1 LESYAGAPVP
11 PRRLLLA
18 ALVLAAAATGCG
30 GSHPEPK
37 PLDMAAARRL
47 YLHTGCGEC
56 HALADAHARGQ
67 IGPDFDT
74 SERLDHAQILQ
85 GLVEGAN
92 GMPSYAGRLSRA
104 QRELLAAYLL
114 RVAWKRSPG

>member
-1 LESYAGAPVP
+1 VP
-11 PRRLLLA
+11 PCRLLIA
-18 ALVLAAAATGCG
+18 ALALAAAAAAAAGCG
-30 GSHPEPK
+30 SSQPK
-37 PLDMAAARRL
+37 PLDVAAARRL
-47 YLHTGCGEC
+47 YVHTGCGEC

-92 GMPSYAGRLSRA
+92 GMPSYARQLSPA